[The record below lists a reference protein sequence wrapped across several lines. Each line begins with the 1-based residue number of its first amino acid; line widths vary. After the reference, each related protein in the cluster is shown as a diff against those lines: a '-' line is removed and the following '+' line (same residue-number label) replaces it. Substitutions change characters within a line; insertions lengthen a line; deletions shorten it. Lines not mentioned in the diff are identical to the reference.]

1 MVLYNIVGE
10 CIMET
15 NKNQI
20 ISMSEANHNFSK
32 VAKIADEYGRAV
44 IFENEKPKYVI
55 VNIEKSPIFELSDD
69 EKIDVSAKRIL
80 IKYFDAFKELA
91 K

>member
-1 MVLYNIVGE
+1 MYNVVGE

-55 VNIEKSPIFELSDD
+55 VNIEKSPIFELPDD

>member
-1 MVLYNIVGE
+1 
-10 CIMET
+10 MET
-15 NKNQI
+15 NKNQM
-20 ISMSEANHNFSK
+20 ISMSEANHIFSK

>member
-1 MVLYNIVGE
+1 
-10 CIMET
+10 MET

-20 ISMSEANHNFSK
+20 ISMSETNHNFSK

>member
-1 MVLYNIVGE
+1 
-10 CIMET
+10 MET

-55 VNIEKSPIFELSDD
+55 VNIEKIADF
-69 EKIDVSAKRIL
+69 
-80 IKYFDAFKELA
+80 
-91 K
+91 

>member
-1 MVLYNIVGE
+1 
-10 CIMET
+10 MET
-15 NKNQI
+15 NKNQN

>member
-1 MVLYNIVGE
+1 MVLYNVVGE

-15 NKNQI
+15 NKNQM

>member
-1 MVLYNIVGE
+1 MVLYNVVGE
-10 CIMET
+10 YIMET

>member
-1 MVLYNIVGE
+1 
-10 CIMET
+10 
-15 NKNQI
+15 
-20 ISMSEANHNFSK
+20 MSEANHSFSK

>member
-1 MVLYNIVGE
+1 MYNVVGE

>member
-1 MVLYNIVGE
+1 
-10 CIMET
+10 MET
-15 NKNQI
+15 NKNQM
-20 ISMSEANHNFSK
+20 ISMSEANYNFSK

-69 EKIDVSAKRIL
+69 EKIDVSAKRVL

>member
-1 MVLYNIVGE
+1 
-10 CIMET
+10 MET
-15 NKNQI
+15 NKNQM

-80 IKYFDAFKELA
+80 VKYFDAFKELA

>member
-1 MVLYNIVGE
+1 MVLYNVVGE
-10 CIMET
+10 CIMEI

-20 ISMSEANHNFSK
+20 ISMSETNHNFSK

>member
-1 MVLYNIVGE
+1 
-10 CIMET
+10 MET
-15 NKNQI
+15 NKNQM

>member
-1 MVLYNIVGE
+1 
-10 CIMET
+10 MET
-15 NKNQI
+15 NKNQM

-80 IKYFDAFKELA
+80 IKYFDAFLGISEIDFRIIII
-91 K
+91 

>member
-1 MVLYNIVGE
+1 
-10 CIMET
+10 MET

-20 ISMSEANHNFSK
+20 ISMSEANHSFSK

-69 EKIDVSAKRIL
+69 EKIDVAAKRIL

>member
-1 MVLYNIVGE
+1 
-10 CIMET
+10 
-15 NKNQI
+15 
-20 ISMSEANHNFSK
+20 MSEANHNFSK

>member
-1 MVLYNIVGE
+1 
-10 CIMET
+10 MET
-15 NKNQI
+15 NKNQM
-20 ISMSEANHNFSK
+20 ISMSEANHSFSK

>member
-1 MVLYNIVGE
+1 
-10 CIMET
+10 MET
-15 NKNQI
+15 NKNQM

-32 VAKIADEYGRAV
+32 VEKIADEYGRAV

>member
-1 MVLYNIVGE
+1 
-10 CIMET
+10 MET

-20 ISMSEANHNFSK
+20 ISMSEANHSFSK

>member
-1 MVLYNIVGE
+1 
-10 CIMET
+10 MET
-15 NKNQI
+15 KKNQI

>member
-1 MVLYNIVGE
+1 
-10 CIMET
+10 MET

>member
-1 MVLYNIVGE
+1 
-10 CIMET
+10 
-15 NKNQI
+15 
-20 ISMSEANHNFSK
+20 MSEANHNFSK
-32 VAKIADEYGRAV
+32 VEKIADEYGRAV